1 MKELLGKQGF
11 LAKTGTVGADISYL
25 LAVVFTVL
33 FLYAWFLAKKGAGT
47 KHHNLVFVSMLS
59 MVIYFC
65 AYYLARQ
72 LGVLSLEGREGF
84 GGPET
89 VYNNI
94 FVPILTTHLILVTL
108 GLILAFYMVIEG
120 FRASA
125 KTKGDYTLKEEN
137 LTISSNTYKITM
149 FAILCLWGINQII
162 LTFVRH
168 ASTGASIAWAII
180 FGVVALA
187 INIEKAIEKL
197 LPNGAKRHRIM
208 GRSTMI
214 VYALTLVTS
223 TLTYLLLYVIYPVK
237 H

>member
-1 MKELLGKQGF
+1 
-11 LAKTGTVGADISYL
+11 
-25 LAVVFTVL
+25 
-33 FLYAWFLAKKGAGT
+33 
-47 KHHNLVFVSMLS
+47 
-59 MVIYFC
+59 
-65 AYYLARQ
+65 
-72 LGVLSLEGREGF
+72 
-84 GGPET
+84 
-89 VYNNI
+89 
-94 FVPILTTHLILVTL
+94 
-108 GLILAFYMVIEG
+108 
-120 FRASA
+120 
-125 KTKGDYTLKEEN
+125 
-137 LTISSNTYKITM
+137 M